1 MSEGMLLPTI
11 EAENAP
17 FWEGCRQGELRMQR
31 CSETHRFIFPPRP
44 FSPWAPRAKPE
55 WVTVS
60 GRGSIYSYVV
70 PHPPLLPYYAE
81 RAPYNVILVSLDE
94 DPNVRLVGNLVTHA
108 GGGINEIDP
117 ATIGIGAAVK
127 VVFEKL
133 DDLEDEIH
141 MPRWVLA

>member
-1 MSEGMLLPTI
+1 MSEWMLLPPI
-11 EAENAP
+11 EAENEP

-31 CSETHRFIFPPRP
+31 CSETGRLIFPPRP

-55 WVTVS
+55 WARVS
-60 GRGSIYSYVV
+60 GRGTIYSYVV
-70 PHPPLLPYYAE
+70 PHPPLLPYYGE

-108 GGGINEIDP
+108 GGEINEIDP
-117 ATIGIGAAVK
+117 ATIEIGAAVK
-127 VVFEKL
+127 VVFEEI
-133 DDLEDEIH
+133 DDLESEIH